1 MSSMLADCSV
11 AGHNALM
18 THFNP
23 AFITERKK
31 RAARGLDAA
40 LSTSDLVLVMAG
52 TPITK
57 PGGLD
62 QTYPFLPHPD
72 YYWLTGS
79 RRPHG
84 VSTYTKSEGWV
95 DFVLPVTRDEK
106 VWEGGAEVIPGK
118 PVEGLEAWIIAQ
130 APGRVFVLGQPTPG
144 VDCRRNVDEEVEWA
158 VQEAFNR
165 VRRIKDQAEI
175 ELIRSL
181 AVMANAGYTAIKSFI
196 RPGVTERDIQ
206 LVYEDAVLRA
216 GAEKMPYESIV
227 GAGTNAAILHAIPTS
242 RVVKSG
248 DLVLVDAGADVGD
261 YCVDITRVFA
271 ADGAFTSRQKDIYQ
285 MVRQA
290 QEASLALCHPGS
302 EWLDVHRASARVFAE
317 GLKGLGVLR
326 GDVDGLLEAGAVS
339 VFFPHGVGHMVGL
352 RVRDVGGKLT
362 RDPRKAYG
370 VRVRVDL
377 PLEENF
383 VMTVEPGVY
392 FIQALLD
399 DADTRARFKDQINW
413 TEVEKWRE
421 FGGVRLE
428 DDIRI
433 TAGTPDILT
442 AMVPK

>member
-1 MSSMLADCSV
+1 MLADCPA

-18 THFNP
+18 TNFHPTFL
-23 AFITERKK
+23 TERKN
-31 RAARGLDAA
+31 RAARGLDAV
-40 LSTSDLVLVMAG
+40 LSNGDLVLVLSG

-79 RRPHG
+79 RRPQG
-84 VSTYTKSEGWV
+84 VSAYTKDEGWI

-106 VWEGGAEVIPGK
+106 VWEGGAEVIPGR
-118 PVEGLEAWIIAQ
+118 PVGDLDAWILAK
-130 APGRVFVLGQPTPG
+130 APGRVFVLGQPGTQ
-144 VDCRRNVDEEVEWA
+144 DLRRNVIEDDEWA

-165 VRRIKDQAEI
+165 VRRIKDQSEI
-175 ELIRSL
+175 DLIRAL
-181 AVMANAGYTAIKSFI
+181 AGMANAGYAAIKAFI

-206 LVYEDAVLRA
+206 LVYENAVLRA

-242 RVVKSG
+242 RVVKAG

-285 MVRQA
+285 MVLRA
-290 QEASLALCHPGS
+290 QEASLALCRPGT
-302 EWLDVHRASARVFAE
+302 EWLEVHRASARVFAE
-317 GLKGLGVLR
+317 GLKSLGILR
-326 GDVDGLLEAGAVS
+326 GEVDGLLESGAVS

-370 VRVRVDL
+370 VRIRVDL

-392 FIQALLD
+392 FIQALID
-399 DADTRARFKDQINW
+399 DADTRAKFRDQIDW

-428 DDIRI
+428 DDVRI
-433 TAGTPDILT
+433 TAGAPDNLT
-442 AMVPK
+442 AVVPK

>member
-1 MSSMLADCSV
+1 MLADCPG
-11 AGHNALM
+11 AGHNAFM
-18 THFNP
+18 TQFN
-23 AFITERKK
+23 ATFLTERKT
-31 RAARGLDAA
+31 RAARGLDAV
-40 LSTSDLVLVMAG
+40 LSSSDLVLVMAG
-52 TPITK
+52 TPIGK

-79 RRPHG
+79 RRAYG
-84 VSTYTKSEGWV
+84 VSAYTKADGWV

-106 VWEGGAEVIPGK
+106 VWEGGAEVIPGQ
-118 PVEGLEAWIIAQ
+118 PVEGLEAWVLAK
-130 APGRVFVLGQPTPG
+130 APSRVFVLGQPAPG
-144 VDCRRNVDEEVEWA
+144 VDHRRNVIEDDEWI
-158 VQEAFNR
+158 VQEAFNS
-165 VRRIKDQAEI
+165 VRRIKDQGEI
-175 ELIRSL
+175 DLLRSL

-242 RVVKSG
+242 RVVKRG
-248 DLVLVDAGADVGD
+248 DLVLVDAGADVSD

-271 ADGAFTSRQKDIYQ
+271 ADGTFSSQQKDIYQ
-285 MVRQA
+285 MVLKA
-290 QEASLALCHPGS
+290 QEASLALCYRGT

-317 GLKGLGVLR
+317 GLKSLNILR

-352 RVRDVGGKLT
+352 RVRDVGGKMT
-362 RDPRKAYG
+362 RNPRKAYG

-399 DADTRARFKDQINW
+399 DADTRSRFKEQINW
-413 TEVEKWRE
+413 TEVEKWRG

-433 TAGTPDILT
+433 TAGVPDNLT
-442 AMVPK
+442 AVVPK